1 MAAPDMSGFL
11 AAFQFGTVIGAVLSV
26 SAGLA
31 GLYVVAKAVCFVV
44 RMLTEKDIC
53 GIEGV
58 AADAGDDRPP
68 RPRAPSTSVKT
79 GSAGRF
85 KC

>member
-1 MAAPDMSGFL
+1 MAGPDMSVFVS
-11 AAFQFGTVIGAVLSV
+11 AFQFGTVTGVVFSIA
-26 SAGLA
+26 AGLA
-31 GLYVVAKAVCFVV
+31 GLYVVMKGICFVT

-58 AADAGDDRPP
+58 ARDAGDDRPP
-68 RPRAPSTSVKT
+68 RPRSSSTSVKP
-79 GSAGRF
+79 GSPGRF